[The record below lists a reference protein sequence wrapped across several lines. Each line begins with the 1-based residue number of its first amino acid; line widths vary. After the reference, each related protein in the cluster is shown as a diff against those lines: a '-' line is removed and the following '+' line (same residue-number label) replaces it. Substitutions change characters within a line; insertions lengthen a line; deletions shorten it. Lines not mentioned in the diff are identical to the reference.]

1 MRYRRLFR
9 LSLILGTKTNQY
21 LSNIMKRNF
30 TVLSVLSAALLIAA
44 GCSKSDNKNT
54 PPVYTVPTTYNFSNA
69 NFADVTTRIGM
80 IVEIQNVEKLATTVT
95 VDGQKAKNMFTNTS
109 SPFATAA
116 YNTSG
121 IQLKD
126 QTATLFQTDVLR
138 FIDTLVAVS
147 QTGKAAS
154 RGIAGVGTSS
164 ANAATKYALTAN
176 GMNYAQI
183 FNKTIMGGLI
193 TYQIV
198 NVMNAANAGS
208 INNTTVTN
216 NSTALEHAWDLAFGY
231 WGVPVDFPANKTGAK
246 LWGSY
251 STQVDSGFHANK
263 ILMDAFLKGRA
274 AISNK
279 DNKTIQEQSTI
290 ILQTMERLTGAAA
303 LQEVKE
309 VKESINDNI
318 ARNSRLSEC
327 YGFIY
332 SLKYN
337 PKKVITDA
345 QIDAI
350 LAKFPPNFY
359 DLTLDQL
366 NAIRDA
372 VATQYNFESVKDIL

>member
-1 MRYRRLFR
+1 
-9 LSLILGTKTNQY
+9 
-21 LSNIMKRNF
+21 MKKNF
-30 TVLSVLSAALLIAA
+30 TVLGLLSVALLVTAS
-44 GCSKSDNKNT
+44 CKKSNNDDNT
-54 PPVYTVPTTYNFSNA
+54 VPVYDVPTTYNFANA
-69 NFADVTTRIGM
+69 NFADATTRLGM
-80 IVEIQNVEKLATTVT
+80 LVEIQNVEKVATTGV
-95 VDGQKAKNMFTNTS
+95 VDGAKAKNMFSNTS
-109 SPFATAA
+109 APFVTAA

-121 IQLKD
+121 IQVKD
-126 QTATLFQTDVLR
+126 QTGTLFQTDVAR

-147 QTGKAAS
+147 QTGKVAS
-154 RGIAGVGTSS
+154 RGVAGVGTSS

-176 GMNYAQI
+176 GINYAQV
-183 FNKTIMGGLI
+183 FNKTVMGGLI

-198 NVMNAANAGS
+198 NTMAAANAGTTD
-208 INNTTVTN
+208 NTTVTN

-231 WGVPVDFPANKTGAK
+231 WGVAIDFPTNKTNPK
-246 LWGSY
+246 PVFWGSY
-251 STQVDSGFHANK
+251 STQVDSGYHANK

-274 AISNK
+274 AISHK
-279 DNKTIQEQSTI
+279 DTKTIQEQSTI
-290 ILQTMERLTGAAA
+290 ILQAMERLTGAAA

-337 PKKVITDA
+337 PKKTITDA
-345 QIDAI
+345 QIDAL
-350 LAKFPPNFY
+350 LALFPKNFY

-372 VATQYNFESVKDIL
+372 VAKQYNFDSVKDIL

>member
-1 MRYRRLFR
+1 
-9 LSLILGTKTNQY
+9 
-21 LSNIMKRNF
+21 MKRNF
-30 TVLSVLSAALLIAA
+30 TVLSVLSAAILIAA

-69 NFADVTTRIGM
+69 NFADATTRIGM
-80 IVEIQNVEKLATTVT
+80 IVEIQNVEKLATTAT

-147 QTGKAAS
+147 QTGKTAS
-154 RGIAGVGTSS
+154 RGVAGVGTSS

-176 GMNYAQI
+176 GMNYAQV

-231 WGVPVDFPANKTGAK
+231 WGVPVDFPTNKTGAK